1 MDKQYEKNMKLKVT
15 IAATAVAITL
25 QTIIQLQ
32 YLLPVYEWCGDIY
45 YPVLGMVQLFVGIL
59 IGVCMPMMGWTLYKN
74 RAQLPKLSLLMR
86 TEALIICGLIGAF
99 LVWNVGRYSIDV
111 DKLSLLPNIGSWLKM
126 VSYTLLS
133 VLLWQMACTKNETF
147 ASEEIG
153 RAGRLGAWVCVIFIV
168 VFLASIAMIVTKV
181 FGEVSVEM
189 YGIIGIVV
197 TIALHLI
204 LGYWLAYYCYYNNV
218 IKL

>member
-1 MDKQYEKNMKLKVT
+1 MDKQYEKNMKLKAT
-15 IAATAVAITL
+15 IAATAVAMTL

-32 YLLPVYEWCGDIY
+32 YLLPLYEWYGSNY
-45 YPVLGMVQLFVGIL
+45 YAVLGLVQLLVGAFVGICL
-59 IGVCMPMMGWTLYKN
+59 PIMGWAIYKN
-74 RAQLPKLSLLMR
+74 REQLPKLRPFMR
-86 TEALIICGLIGAF
+86 IEALVICCLIGML
-99 LVWNVGRYSIDV
+99 LVWIVVRYSIDV

-181 FGEVSVEM
+181 FGEVSVDM

-204 LGYWLAYYCYYNNV
+204 LGYWLAYYCYYNEGNE
-218 IKL
+218 